1 MENKAFHDNRFY
13 SIQALRGIAALFV
26 ILEHVRFLNCGAF
39 GVDIFF
45 VISGFMI
52 MFSTHKSTEHFLRK
66 RFLRILPLYD
76 LMTIGTFALLLLF
89 PSMFE
94 QTKANPVFLLKSLF
108 FIPFDVGGGI
118 IQPLMRIGWTVNYE
132 IFFYLVFCIAFH
144 INHKYRGLICS
155 LLLCAL
161 VIISHL
167 VPVSFAP
174 LTFYGDYIQFEFIL
188 GILLY
193 YLAWG
198 AYNLFMVGKLPRL
211 LCNLSML
218 LIPVIFIV
226 LVVTKPHINILGYRR
241 FLVWGI
247 PAVLLVLCAFLAG
260 LKWKLPSPLV
270 QLGDMSYSIYLVHYY
285 PVMLLDRK
293 VFDFSTC
300 TPSSIIGVF
309 LSVLLCLLLS
319 YCSFR
324 LIEKDFTKT
333 CNRWFDSHVYKK

>member
-1 MENKAFHDNRFY
+1 MDHMSFHDNRFY

-52 MFSTHKSTEHFLRK
+52 MFSTHKSTKHFLRK

-94 QTKANPVFLLKSLF
+94 QTKANPLFLLKSLL
-108 FIPFDVGGGI
+108 FIPFDIGGGI

-132 IFFYLVFCIAFH
+132 IFFYLVFWMAFH
-144 INHKYRGLICS
+144 ISHKYRGLLCS
-155 LLLCAL
+155 LMLCAL

-167 VPVSFAP
+167 VPVFFAP
-174 LTFYGDYIQFEFIL
+174 LSFYGDYIQFEFIL
-188 GILLY
+188 GITLY

-198 AYNLFMVGKLPRL
+198 AYNLFVTDRLPRF
-211 LCNLSML
+211 LCYLGAVL
-218 LIPVIFIV
+218 VPVIFTI

-241 FLVWGI
+241 FLLWGL
-247 PAVLLVLCAFLAG
+247 PASLLMFSAFLIG
-260 LKWKLPSPLV
+260 LKWKMPKILV
-270 QLGDMSYSIYLVHYY
+270 QLGDMSYSIYLIHYY

-300 TPSSIIGVF
+300 TPRSIVGVCF
-309 LSVLLCLLLS
+309 SVLVCLLLS
-319 YCSFR
+319 YCSWR
-324 LIEKDFTKT
+324 LIEKDFTRI
-333 CNRWFDSHVYKK
+333 CNNRFA